1 MRFEDWIEDHRRDG
15 DAFERLSLRYLRTQS
30 NVSGVWLWDDYPER
44 TGADMGIDIVVHT
57 RDGEKWAVQCKN
69 YSKAVA
75 WADIATFVGA
85 SSEGYTRRVLMTT
98 VGKLTSN
105 ASKMMTEHDL
115 EHFGPEVFRGFDCSE
130 DAATPQVKLAL
141 RDYQV
146 EAVEAA
152 EQVVQAGGRGV
163 LILPTG
169 AGKTLIMSRI
179 AGHRKFLFVVPNLSL
194 AAKTAGDML
203 RDDPTRRIVIACSDE
218 TTGRGLGHATVPV
231 IKNGNFSPYPEHS
244 VITTVNSVDNVL
256 TSGQDY
262 EVAFLDEAH
271 RMAKAGDMGATFW
284 NLTCPIISATATP
297 RIAQGEAREYVR
309 SMDDEQTFGPVLY
322 ERGLRPMI
330 DEGYLSDYR
339 VHILAV
345 RDEDL
350 AAKMKERSYISDGEK
365 LYSADDM
372 AFYAA
377 MEKARD
383 EYGVQKAITYHSKT
397 SQVRRAATELRKRGF
412 NAFGITGADPEI
424 DRRHRLAQLAHGAV
438 ITSART
444 LQEGIDV
451 PSLDAVAFASPKHS
465 FVDIVQSVGRALRLD
480 PDNPDKIAHIL
491 IPVVIGEG
499 EDPEAAVQSGA
510 FSSVF
515 SVLKALSEQD
525 EALRDE
531 VQEVRLGEG
540 ALRGATD
547 RIQRIYVSDLIAD
560 VTAEDFLS
568 SVRLCAVS
576 FSRESAEERV
586 TRFVEEHGR
595 LPSVTK
601 GRVEENLYAAFC
613 KYRGRGDNWAV
624 RLEEL
629 YGQEDSQTL
638 VTRFV
643 NREGRLPKGHRSPE
657 EKRLHARLRH
667 AESRGAEWAKTLIEK
682 HRPVSGPSVEE
693 KVRAFLSE
701 NSRLPGT
708 KADSALA
715 QAFRAERLR
724 GEEWACDL
732 YETHRSATPIEKVDA
747 FIRKHER
754 LPRRRG
760 SEPGEALAY
769 STFKNAIRSGKDWA
783 KSLESRYPAEY
794 QTEPAK
800 SRVTDFVDSRGFL
813 PRGNSRAGRK
823 DEYALAQVF
832 YRARRNK
839 EPWALDLA
847 AKYPTYREW
856 KKMNPETPS

>member
-1 MRFEDWIEDHRRDG
+1 MRFEDWIEGNRRDG
-15 DAFERLSLRYLRTQS
+15 DAFERLSLRFLRTQS
-30 NVSGVWLWDDYPER
+30 NVSGVWMWDDYPER

-98 VGKLTSN
+98 AGKITGN

-130 DAATPQVKLAL
+130 DAVEPQVKLAL

-146 EAVEAA
+146 EAVQAA
-152 EQVVQAGGRGV
+152 EKVVQAGGRGV

-179 AGHRKFLFVVPNLSL
+179 AGDRKFLFVVPNLSL

-231 IKNGNFSPYPEHS
+231 IKNGDFSPYPTHS

-271 RMAKAGDMGATFW
+271 RMAKAGDMGSTFW

-297 RIAQGEAREYVR
+297 RIAQGESREYVR

-424 DRRHRLAQLAHGAV
+424 DRRHCLAQLAHGAV

-540 ALRGATD
+540 APRGATD
-547 RIQRIYVSDLIAD
+547 RTQRIYVSDLIAD

-586 TRFVEEHGR
+586 TRFEEEYGR
-595 LPSVTK
+595 LPSKVNGK
-601 GRVEENLYAAFC
+601 GEGNLRAVWRRAVKNQEHWAIELQGKYPPQESAQERLIRFVEKEGRLPRRNGGDSERKVNAVFRKSVRAGLDWAVDMDE
-613 KYRGRGDNWAV
+613 KYRKPTR
-624 RLEEL
+624 EERVI
-629 YGQEDSQTL
+629 Q
-638 VTRFV
+638 FV
-643 NREGRLPKGHRSPE
+643 EREGRLPKGRGETQE
-657 EKRLHARLRH
+657 EKLVYAVWRRATRDKSKWTHQF
-667 AESRGAEWAKTLIEK
+667 RGLMEVTL
-682 HRPVSGPSVEE
+682 EE
-693 KVRAFLSE
+693 
-701 NSRLPGT
+701 
-708 KADSALA
+708 
-715 QAFRAERLR
+715 
-724 GEEWACDL
+724 
-732 YETHRSATPIEKVDA
+732 
-747 FIRKHER
+747 
-754 LPRRRG
+754 
-760 SEPGEALAY
+760 
-769 STFKNAIRSGKDWA
+769 
-783 KSLESRYPAEY
+783 
-794 QTEPAK
+794 
-800 SRVTDFVDSRGFL
+800 RVTRSVRDTGHL
-813 PRGNSRAGRK
+813 PQKSADRTLYGSFMN
-823 DEYALAQVF
+823 
-832 YRARRNK
+832 ARRK
-839 EPWALDLA
+839 GEPWALELT
-847 AKYPTYREW
+847 AKYPTYAEW
-856 KKMNPETPS
+856 KKMNPDETPS

>member
-30 NVSGVWLWDDYPER
+30 NVSEAWLWDDYPER

-69 YSKAVA
+69 YSKSVA

-98 VGKLTSN
+98 AGKLTSN

-115 EHFGPEVFRGFDCSE
+115 EHFGPGVFQGFDCSE
-130 DAATPQVKLAL
+130 DTATPQVKLAL

-146 EAVEAA
+146 EAVQAA
-152 EQVVQAGGRGV
+152 EKVVQAGGRGV

-231 IKNGNFSPYPEHS
+231 IKDGGFSRYPTHS
-244 VITTVNSVDNVL
+244 VITTVNSVDSVL
-256 TSGQDY
+256 SSGQDY

-309 SMDDEQTFGPVLY
+309 SMDDEETFGPVLY

-350 AAKMKERSYISDGEK
+350 AAKMNERSYISDGDK
-365 LYSADDM
+365 LYTTDDM
-372 AFYAA
+372 AFYTA

-383 EYGVQKAITYHSKT
+383 EFGVRKVITYHSKT

-424 DRRHRLAQLAHGAV
+424 DRRHRLAQIAHGAV

-499 EDPEAAVQSGA
+499 EDAEAAVQSGA

-547 RIQRIYVSDLIAD
+547 RTQRIFVSDLIAD
-560 VTAEDFLS
+560 VSAEDFKAS
-568 SVRLCAVS
+568 IRLCAVS

-586 TRFVEEHGR
+586 RAFVEEFGWFPRSQGGESGETSAYQAWWFANNSSREWALR
-595 LPSVTK
+595 L
-601 GRVEENLYAAFC
+601 REEALSYSEYRLRADLKSFC
-613 KYRGRGDNWAV
+613 V
-624 RLEEL
+624 
-629 YGQEDSQTL
+629 
-638 VTRFV
+638 
-643 NREGRLPKGHRSPE
+643 REGRLPSKTLPG
-657 EKRLHARLRH
+657 EKSLGNRMYRARGKAWVSELKERYPSYRTWRASQDMVDRIKELEVFVKETGRLPSSRATQEKDMHALLTTLR
-667 AESRGAEWAKTLIEK
+667 ASGWETPAEWITLRE
-682 HRPVSGPSVEE
+682 HRTG
-693 KVRAFLSE
+693 
-701 NSRLPGT
+701 
-708 KADSALA
+708 D
-715 QAFRAERLR
+715 LR
-724 GEEWACDL
+724 E
-732 YETHRSATPIEKVDA
+732 ETHRFVRREG
-747 FIRKHER
+747 R
-754 LPRRRG
+754 LPT
-760 SEPGEALAY
+760 SQ
-769 STFKNAIRSGKDWA
+769 ID
-783 KSLESRYPAEY
+783 
-794 QTEPAK
+794 
-800 SRVTDFVDSRGFL
+800 
-813 PRGNSRAGRK
+813 
-823 DEYALAQVF
+823 DEYRLSN
-832 YRARRNK
+832 RLKEARRNN
-839 EPWALDLA
+839 EPWALELV
-847 AKYPTYREW
+847 AKYPTYAEW
-856 KKMNPETPS
+856 KKMNPDDTPS

>member
-1 MRFEDWIEDHRRDG
+1 MRFEDWIEENRRDG
-15 DAFERLSLRYLRTQS
+15 SAFERLSLRYLRTQS

-69 YSKAVA
+69 YSKAVS

-85 SSEGYTRRVLMTT
+85 SSEGFTRRILMTT
-98 VGKLTSN
+98 TGAITGN
-105 ASKMMTEHDL
+105 ARKMMTEHDL
-115 EHFGPEVFRGFDCSE
+115 EHFGPEVFTGFDCSE
-130 DAATPQVKLAL
+130 DAVKPQVKLAL

-146 EAVEAA
+146 EAVQAA
-152 EQVVQAGGRGV
+152 EKVVQAGGRGV

-179 AGHRKFLFVVPNLSL
+179 AENRKFLFVVPNLSL

-218 TTGRGLGHATVPV
+218 TAGRGLGHATVPV
-231 IKNGNFSPYPEHS
+231 IKDGDFSRYPTHS

-256 TSGQDY
+256 SSGQDY

-271 RMAKAGDMGATFW
+271 RMAKAGDMGSTFW

-309 SMDDEQTFGPVLY
+309 SMDDEKTFGPIVY

-330 DEGYLSDYR
+330 DEGYLSEYR

-350 AAKMKERSYISDGEK
+350 AKKMKERSYISDGEK

-383 EYGVQKAITYHSKT
+383 EYGVRKVITYHSKT

-412 NAFGITGADPEI
+412 NAFGITGSDPEI

-499 EDPEAAVQSGA
+499 EDAEAAVQSGA

-540 ALRGATD
+540 APRGATD
-547 RIQRIYVSDLIAD
+547 RTQRIYVSDLIAD

-595 LPSVTK
+595 LP
-601 GRVEENLYAAFC
+601 RVKAPRDERLVNTAFN
-613 KYRGRGDNWAV
+613 KARRAGETWA
-624 RLEEL
+624 EEL
-629 YGQEDSQTL
+629 YLTWHTTPEKRVSE
-638 VTRFV
+638 FV
-643 NREGRLPKGHRSPE
+643 REFGRLPKHSASGR
-657 EKRLHARLRH
+657 EKRVYGSYRNALAKKDQWALELKDRFASESTESLVQRFWKSQGRIPSQTATDPNERRLYGRLIN
-667 AESRGAEWAKTLIEK
+667 AKSAGKEWAVRIWEESRPGAEERVTAF
-682 HRPVSGPSVEE
+682 
-693 KVRAFLSE
+693 VRST
-701 NSRLPGT
+701 G
-708 KADSALA
+708 
-715 QAFRAERLR
+715 
-724 GEEWACDL
+724 
-732 YETHRSATPIEKVDA
+732 
-747 FIRKHER
+747 R
-754 LPRRRG
+754 LPRHRDEPNLYATLHKYRRRG
-760 SEPGEALAY
+760 EGWALALVQDM
-769 STFKNAIRSGKDWA
+769 STIELEETPSERVIR
-783 KSLESRYPAEY
+783 R
-794 QTEPAK
+794 TEE
-800 SRVTDFVDSRGFL
+800 RGFL
-813 PRGNSRAGRK
+813 PRSSKVDRELNTDGSF
-823 DEYALAQVF
+823 F
-832 YRARRNK
+832 YRARRNN

-847 AKYPTYREW
+847 TKYPTYAEW
-856 KKMNPETPS
+856 KKMNPGVDTNAETE

>member
-30 NVSGVWLWDDYPER
+30 NVSEAWLWDDYPER

-98 VGKLTSN
+98 AGKLTSN

-115 EHFGPEVFRGFDCSE
+115 EHFGPEVFQGFDCSE
-130 DAATPQVKLAL
+130 DAVEPQVKLAL

-146 EAVEAA
+146 EAVQAA
-152 EQVVQAGGRGV
+152 EKVVQAGGRGV

-179 AGHRKFLFVVPNLSL
+179 AGDRKFLFVVPNLSL

-231 IKNGNFSPYPEHS
+231 IKDGDFSRYPTHS

-271 RMAKAGDMGATFW
+271 RMAKAGDMGVTFW

-350 AAKMKERSYISDGEK
+350 AKRMKERSYISDGEK

-383 EYGVQKAITYHSKT
+383 EYGVQKVITYHSKT

-412 NAFGITGADPEI
+412 NAFGITGSDPEI

-547 RIQRIYVSDLIAD
+547 RTQRIYVSDLIAD
-560 VTAEDFLS
+560 VTADDFLS

-595 LPSVTK
+595 LPMARKETNV
-601 GRVEENLYAAFC
+601 YAAYNKALRKGDEWAIQLRDLIKGPPVSLEDEVRAFIQKHNRLPNANTRGETGLYQRFRNSVKAGEAWSVKIAGEFRRRTSRERIEEFC
-613 KYRGRGDNWAV
+613 A
-624 RLEEL
+624 
-629 YGQEDSQTL
+629 
-638 VTRFV
+638 
-643 NREGRLPKGHRSPE
+643 REGRRPSSQNPE
-657 EKRLHARLRH
+657 ETSLCTILGR
-667 AESRGAEWAKTLIEK
+667 AKNK
-682 HRPVSGPSVEE
+682 
-693 KVRAFLSE
+693 
-701 NSRLPGT
+701 
-708 KADSALA
+708 
-715 QAFRAERLR
+715 
-724 GEEWACDL
+724 GEEWANRV
-732 YETHRSATPIEKVDA
+732 YEQYPTRWDFQRGISDGKTPKEVEATEFVRKRGHLPHTRTDKALSQAIHSA
-747 FIRKHER
+747 RKH
-754 LPRRRG
+754 G
-760 SEPGEALAY
+760 S
-769 STFKNAIRSGKDWA
+769 
-783 KSLESRYPAEY
+783 
-794 QTEPAK
+794 
-800 SRVTDFVDSRGFL
+800 
-813 PRGNSRAGRK
+813 
-823 DEYALAQVF
+823 
-832 YRARRNK
+832 
-839 EPWALDLA
+839 PWALELA
-847 AKYPTYREW
+847 AKYPTYAEW
-856 KKMNPETPS
+856 KKMNPDETPS